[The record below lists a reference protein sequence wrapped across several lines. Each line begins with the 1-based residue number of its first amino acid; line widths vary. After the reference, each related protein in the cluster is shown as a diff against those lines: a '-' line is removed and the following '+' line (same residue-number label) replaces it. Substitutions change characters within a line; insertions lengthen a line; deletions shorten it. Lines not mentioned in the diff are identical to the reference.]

1 PRRVVPRP
9 APCRLTPT
17 PTHAHLRPPAPTC
30 GVPASTVAL
39 PGFWALRTPITQ
51 RSTVIEWRSATP
63 GPASDEE
70 APDPASAEK
79 TPGPASDEDRS
90 KGRQP
95 IQAVSTSPWPEAAAR
110 AAPRIRTMAAAP
122 GSVTPLEASPT

>member
-1 PRRVVPRP
+1 MTSGPVNAARSDSRPPPSRSAAGSLPSHPLAHPRS
-9 APCRLTPT
+9 
-17 PTHAHLRPPAPTC
+17 PAPTC

-39 PGFWALRTPITQ
+39 SGFWALRTPITQ

-70 APDPASAEK
+70 APDPARDAK
-79 TPGPASDEDRS
+79 APGPASDEDGS

-95 IQAVSTSPWPEAAAR
+95 VEAVSTTSEEHTAE
-110 AAPRIRTMAAAP
+110 
-122 GSVTPLEASPT
+122 LQ

>member
-1 PRRVVPRP
+1 MPDIAERAPARRCQAWSVKLSATAVPRRVVPRP
-9 APCRLTPT
+9 APCRLT
-17 PTHAHLRPPAPTC
+17 HLRPPAPTC

-70 APDPASAEK
+70 APDPASDEK
-79 TPGPASDEDRS
+79 TPGPASRS
-90 KGRQP
+90 EARRVGRQ
-95 IQAVSTSPWPEAAAR
+95 R
-110 AAPRIRTMAAAP
+110 R
-122 GSVTPLEASPT
+122 